1 MNLFRASK
9 PAAAPPA
16 PVESQPGTHSAES
29 PPPRKPRDDEIDA
42 FGLTHIGKVRR
53 TNQDHFLLGSLH
65 KRLSVTQSSLPAK
78 QIALGEERVAFL
90 MMVADGVGGG
100 QKGEEASRVALEDV
114 TRYISESAKCYYQA
128 EAGETDFVEALQ
140 EAAARCHKHLLERA
154 SQDPDAAGMAT
165 TLTLFIGVWPW
176 AYLLQVGDSRYYLF
190 RDGKLNQVTRDQTMA
205 EELAEKGV
213 MARQAALAS
222 RWAHVLSSSIG
233 GPQSA
238 PVVTRLRS
246 RWDNI
251 HLMCSDGLTK
261 HVTNERIAE
270 RLGAMTSAK
279 QVCEQLLQDALDAG
293 GTDNITIIVGRLI
306 ESENAAG
313 AAGGIPAE

>member
-1 MNLFRASK
+1 VS
-9 PAAAPPA
+9 
-16 PVESQPGTHSAES
+16 SST
-29 PPPRKPRDDEIDA
+29 PPRKPRDEEIDV
-42 FGLTHIGKVRR
+42 FGLTHIGKVRA

-65 KRLSVTQSSLPAK
+65 KRLSIQQSSLPAAD
-78 QIALGEERVAFL
+78 IALDEERVAFL

-128 EAGETDFVEALQ
+128 DAGETDFVEALQ
-140 EAAARCHKHLLERA
+140 EAAARCHQHLLDRA
-154 SQDPDAAGMAT
+154 ASDPDAAGMAT

-176 AYLLQVGDSRYYLF
+176 AYLLQVGDSRYYLY
-190 RDGKLNQVTRDQTMA
+190 RAGELKQITRDQTMA
-205 EELAEKGV
+205 EELAASGA
-213 MARQAALAS
+213 MPRPAALAS

-238 PVVTRLRS
+238 PVVIRMAS
-246 RWDNI
+246 DWANI

-261 HVTNERIAE
+261 HVSNERIAQ

-279 QVCEQLLQDALDAG
+279 QVCEQLLQDALDGG
-293 GTDNITIIVGRLI
+293 GTDNITIIVGRTVDKG
-306 ESENAAG
+306 SVSRPTSA
-313 AAGGIPAE
+313 